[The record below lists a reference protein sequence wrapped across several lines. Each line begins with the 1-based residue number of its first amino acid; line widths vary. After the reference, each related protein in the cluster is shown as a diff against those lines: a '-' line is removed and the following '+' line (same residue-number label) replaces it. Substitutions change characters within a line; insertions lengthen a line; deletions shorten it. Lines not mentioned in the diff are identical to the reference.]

1 MVRPAPMTIS
11 QVQARQQVFALG
23 RGGKES
29 QVGGGW
35 QGGKGMHNFCEN
47 FSPDGSV
54 TANVSP
60 STRSARMVDAR
71 CNLYAIQICFER

>member
-35 QGGKGMHNFCEN
+35 QGGEGRECTTFVKTSHQME
-47 FSPDGSV
+47 V
-54 TANVSP
+54 
-60 STRSARMVDAR
+60 
-71 CNLYAIQICFER
+71 